1 MLKELLDKIKKQVVV
16 YVLWAEVEFL
26 GEPGTVKRGAVIAKV
41 AGLIDV
47 PYVPDFIE
55 EPVKRFLIGYFID
68 LVVDKLNWLS
78 EYDFTDKEVSEEARG
93 QLAEV
98 VDAPIPVVEGA
109 IKSAGPDASIDD
121 RIKALYEQY
130 GIKAPEPEP
139 EPVPELP
146 QQETIQTETPK
157 PASSGPAPVNYQW
170 DKILSFILA
179 REGGYVNDPDDKGG
193 ETNRGITK
201 ATLATAYAQGL
212 VSHNSVKDITK
223 EDASKIYAARYY
235 KNYGYDKLPFPVS
248 LVLTDTTVN
257 SGRGGAAWIAQRA
270 CVSLGCDLTVD
281 GKWGP
286 KTQAAVER
294 LSSGVPA
301 DLAKFVLVKRKNY
314 YDDIISSNP
323 SQEKFRTGW
332 YNRLRALAAEAGV
345 QSPI

>member
-1 MLKELLDKIKKQVVV
+1 LTQVLD
-16 YVLWAEVEFL
+16 
-26 GEPGTVKRGAVIAKV
+26 
-41 AGLIDV
+41 
-47 PYVPDFIE
+47 
-55 EPVKRFLIGYFID
+55 
-68 LVVDKLNWLS
+68 
-78 EYDFTDKEVSEEARG
+78 
-93 QLAEV
+93 
-98 VDAPIPVVEGA
+98 
-109 IKSAGPDASIDD
+109 SI
-121 RIKALYEQY
+121 REI
-130 GIKAPEPEP
+130 
-139 EPVPELP
+139 P
-146 QQETIQTETPK
+146 QQETIQTAMPK
-157 PASSGPAPVNYQW
+157 LEPSLDNKW

-193 ETNRGITK
+193 ETNRGVTK

-294 LSSGVPA
+294 LSSGGVPA
-301 DLAKFVLVKRKNY
+301 DLARFILVKRKNY

-332 YNRLRALAAEAGV
+332 YNRLRALAAETGV
-345 QSPI
+345 QSPV

>member
-1 MLKELLDKIKKQVVV
+1 MLKEFLNKIKQYVVE
-16 YVLWAEVEFL
+16 YVIWAEFNYL
-26 GEPGTVKRGAVIAKV
+26 GEPGTVKRDAVIAKV
-41 AGLIDV
+41 AGLVDI
-47 PYVPDFIE
+47 PYIPGFIE

-68 LVVDKLNWLS
+68 LVVDKLNWFS
-78 EYDFTDKEVSEEARG
+78 GYDFAAKEVSEEAKE

-98 VDAPIPVVEGA
+98 VDAPLPAMEGA

-130 GIKAPEPEP
+130 GIQAPEPALA
-139 EPVPELP
+139 PELP
-146 QQETIQTETPK
+146 QQETIQAETPK
-157 PASSGPAPVNYQW
+157 PTPSSPAPVNYQW
-170 DKILSFILA
+170 DRILSFILKY
-179 REGGYVNDPDDKGG
+179 EGGYVNHPDDPGG

-235 KNYGYDKLPFPVS
+235 KNYGYDKLPFAVS

-257 SGRGGAAWIAQRA
+257 SGRGGAARIVQRA
-270 CVSLGCDLTVD
+270 LSSLGYDIVID

-286 KTQAAVER
+286 KTQATVEKAAAEMS
-294 LSSGVPA
+294 LQF
-301 DLAKFVLVKRKNY
+301 AKFILVKRKNY

-345 QSPI
+345 QSPV